1 MIASILQG
9 GVGNALASGQAT
21 RINNQNIRL
30 AQLRRQEMQPL
41 IDQLRTSGN
50 YAPMEEQLVRD
61 FSRASD
67 QMAAQSAQTGM
78 TNAGSGGLDQVRADL
93 LGSMIASMAQVKA
106 QDEAQRQQLLA
117 SILQDPT
124 LFEGERPMGNVG
136 LDALL
141 GGIGGAFAG
150 AGSILP
156 SFLQTKEG
164 VEVLRDAF
172 GQSGARTSGIDAS
185 RPTVDAFGNAMAT
198 SSDQIRQLSG
208 PGAFAQ
214 VSQPGAS
221 GMGRFGNFGNFLTSI
236 FSMLNRSGYGSS
248 GAPGRA
254 PSSRFIIGGSP
265 TP

>member
-9 GVGNALASGQAT
+9 AAGNALASGQAT

-30 AQLRRQEMQPL
+30 AQLRRQERQPL
-41 IDQLRTSGN
+41 IDQLRASGN
-50 YAPMEEQLVRD
+50 YAPMEEQMVRD

-78 TNAGSGGLDQVRADL
+78 TNAGSGGLDQVRGDL
-93 LGSMIASMAQVKA
+93 LGSMIASLAQAKA

-117 SILQDPT
+117 AILQDPT

-150 AGSILP
+150 AGSIMP

-164 VEVLRDAF
+164 LAALAGAF
-172 GQSGARTSGIDAS
+172 GQGGTQAGSIDAS
-185 RPTVDAFGNAMAT
+185 KPTVDAFGNAMAT

-214 VSQPGAS
+214 VNQPGAG

-248 GAPGRA
+248 GALGRSPA
-254 PSSRFIIGGSP
+254 NRFIIGGSP